1 MRKIVSLLSLL
12 LVFVLLAAAA
22 VPAFAEN
29 EAPAAAGQ
37 GEEADYVRFTSTTDF
52 DPYGTFSFSP
62 DGNNVEID
70 ADVVRYAAIRYRT
83 ITEDNEE
90 GIELGAQFYVMTP
103 KEPYVPVIYNHTK
116 QWETVI
122 VDMTSIS
129 VTKEGMESVWN
140 YDEYATPSQIRFDP
154 MEPNRENPN
163 FDNDNNRGHVRDH
176 SEIDIAWIAFFEKEE
191 DAKAYTGKENTPYCY
206 IDADC
211 LENYVSAHDMK
222 ATRYINDEKAHTD
235 VLDEVVLNPRASS
248 ATPIQLNGRELGIH
262 TFAIPEGYAMRD
274 LILASCPIWS
284 NTNGDSDATA
294 DAYIWRGDYDSTIEF
309 DPIASVEVLNHQD
322 NAACKFNFGDALR
335 YGAEY
340 LIVIYPSNEG
350 AFGFWTGDALP
361 DDCGWEVY
369 LDEIEEEENI
379 PPISYTLLE
388 VGDLGPI
395 ELPTKAPTA
404 EPTKEPDPTEAPTAT
419 AAPEA
424 TEVPA
429 PTKAPDEG
437 KKDNG
442 SDSDSSPAVLIAV
455 IAVVVAAAAT
465 AVIIIIKKKKK

>member
-1 MRKIVSLLSLL
+1 MKRIISLFSLVL
-12 LVFVLLAAAA
+12 ALVVLAASV

-29 EAPAAAGQ
+29 EAPVAADPN
-37 GEEADYVRFTSTTDF
+37 EETDYVRFTSTTGF
-52 DPYGTFSFSP
+52 DPYGTFYFSE
-62 DGNNVEID
+62 DGNNTEID
-70 ADVVRYAAIRYRT
+70 PDEVLYAAVRYRT
-83 ITEDNEE
+83 ITEFNEQ
-90 GIELGAQFYVMTP
+90 GIELGAQFYIMNP
-103 KEPYVPVIYNHTK
+103 AEPYIPVIYNHTK

-122 VDMTSIS
+122 VDMTSVS
-129 VTKEGMESVWN
+129 VTKKGMDSIWDSDNYQFTSV
-140 YDEYATPSQIRFDP
+140 IRFDP

-163 FDNDNNRGHVRDH
+163 FDNDTNRGYVGNNA
-176 SEIDIAWIAFFEKEE
+176 EIDIAWVAFFEKEE
-191 DAKAYTGKENTPYCY
+191 DAKAYTGKEDTPYCY
-206 IDADC
+206 IDAEC
-211 LENYVSAHDMK
+211 FENYVSVSNMNV
-222 ATRYINDEKAHTD
+222 TRYINNETQQKTELKETVINMQAQAS
-235 VLDEVVLNPRASS
+235 NPV
-248 ATPIQLNGRELGIH
+248 QLNGRELAIH
-262 TFAIPEGYAMRD
+262 TSEILEGYAMKN
-274 LILASCPIWS
+274 LILTACPTWG
-284 NTNGDSDATA
+284 NTNGDSDVMA

-309 DPIASVEVLNHQD
+309 DPIASVEVLNHRD
-322 NAACKFNFGDALR
+322 NAACSFDFGDALR

-340 LIVIYPSNEG
+340 LIIVYPSNDG
-350 AFGFWTGDALP
+350 AFGFWTGSPLP

-442 SDSDSSPAVLIAV
+442 SDGDSSPAVLIAV
-455 IAVVVAAAAT
+455 IAAVVAAAAA